1 MRILVAVDGSR
12 ECETALPVAARIV
25 DAMNADV
32 HLLQALGGFATT
44 KGHVHHEPEWEG
56 GIEAEVLGMM
66 KKARTYLDEL
76 VSRYELPT
84 DRTRCLIGRSDDAA
98 KEIITI
104 ARNNGIDLIVMSSHC
119 RSWLGELAQGSVCGE
134 VVQSRVCPVLCV
146 PLPRRPRRRERRGV
160 VAARR

>member
-12 ECETALPVAARIV
+12 ECEAALPVAARIV
-25 DAMNADV
+25 DGMNADV
-32 HLLQALGGFATT
+32 YLLQALGGFAAT

-56 GIEAEVLGMM
+56 GIEGEILAMM

-84 DRTRCLIGRSDDAA
+84 DRTRCLVGRSEDVA
-98 KEIITI
+98 KEIISI
-104 ARNNGIDLIVMSSHC
+104 ARNNRIDLIVISSHC
-119 RSWLGELAQGSVCGE
+119 RSWLGELTRGSVCNE

-146 PLPRRPRRRERRGV
+146 PLPRRQRRERRSV
-160 VAARR
+160 VASRR